1 MIFLSRLFLSM
12 SAIAFLLIGLKTLYD
27 PVAAMTA
34 IELQP
39 TSISAPTR
47 TLDEFLN
54 HFRPGC
60 WPINKFVA

>member
-12 SAIAFLLIGLKTLYD
+12 SAIAFLLIGLNTLYD

-39 TSISAPTR
+39 TSISATNEIR
-47 TLDEFLN
+47 AN
-54 HFRPGC
+54 
-60 WPINKFVA
+60 